1 MSQVPIGMNKMQLR
15 TIINSWTKDWFENMT
30 PTENAIN
37 NLIYQLDEVAI
48 RYETVWGAYKLESL
62 ATGALAEKVQLQVD
76 KLNDAISACDVWV
89 VRDLVSGCIR
99 MYDALEK
106 NAIALG
112 HKPCHPDYWEIKVGA
127 KIYRVVKSVSD
138 ARSLHR
144 PDGDKGI
151 CIVTLEELVRMY
163 EHKGSEF
170 LETVTKGR
178 KELEGLPVADIDWK
192 KGDSIEFI

>member
-1 MSQVPIGMNKMQLR
+1 MQLR
-15 TIINSWTKDWFENMT
+15 TIINSWTKNWFENMT

-37 NLIYQLDEVAI
+37 ELVHQLDEVAI
-48 RYETVWGAYKLESL
+48 RYEAVWGVYKLESL
-62 ATGALAEKVQLQVD
+62 ATGALSEKVQSQVD
-76 KLNDAISACDVWV
+76 KLNDAISACDVVV

-99 MYDALEK
+99 MYEALEK

-112 HKPCHPDYWEIKVGA
+112 HKPCHPDYWEINVGS

-144 PDGDKGI
+144 PNSDKGVF
-151 CIVTLEELVRMY
+151 IVTLEELVRMY
-163 EHKGSEF
+163 EHKGSAF

-178 KELEGLPVADIDWK
+178 KELEGLPVADINWE
-192 KGDSIEFI
+192 KGDSLDMWEF

>member
-1 MSQVPIGMNKMQLR
+1 MQLR

-37 NLIYQLDEVAI
+37 SLIHQLDEVAI
-48 RYETVWGAYKLESL
+48 RYETVWGVYKLESL
-62 ATGALAEKVQLQVD
+62 ATGALAEKVQAQVD
-76 KLNDAISACDVWV
+76 KLNEAILASDVNA
-89 VRDLVSGCIR
+89 VRDLVAGTIR

-106 NAIALG
+106 NALALG
-112 HKPCHPDYWEIKVGA
+112 HKPTHPDYWEIKVGS

-144 PDGDKGI
+144 PDGDKGV

-163 EHKGSEF
+163 EHKGNEF
-170 LETVTKGR
+170 LETVTRGR
-178 KELEGLPVADIDWK
+178 KELAGLPVADINWK
-192 KGDSIEFI
+192 KGDSLDMD

>member
-1 MSQVPIGMNKMQLR
+1 MQLR
-15 TIINSWTKDWFENMT
+15 TIINSWQKNWFENMT

-37 NLIYQLDEVAI
+37 ELIWQLDEVAI
-48 RYETVWGAYKLESL
+48 RYETIWGVYKLESL
-62 ATGALAEKVQLQVD
+62 ATGALAEKVQSQVD
-76 KLNDAISACDVWV
+76 KLNDAISACDVNA
-89 VRDLVSGCIR
+89 VRDLVSGTIR

-106 NAIALG
+106 NALALG
-112 HKPCHPDYWEIKVGA
+112 HKPTNPDYWEIKVGA

-144 PDGDKGI
+144 PNGDKGV

-170 LETVTKGR
+170 LETVTRGK
-178 KELEGLPVADIDWK
+178 KELEGLPVADINWK
-192 KGDSIEFI
+192 KGDSLDMDEF

>member
-1 MSQVPIGMNKMQLR
+1 MQLR

-30 PTENAIN
+30 PTQNAIN
-37 NLIYQLDEVAI
+37 ELIWQLDEVAI
-48 RYETVWGAYKLESL
+48 RYETIWGVYKLESL
-62 ATGALAEKVQLQVD
+62 ARGELAEKVQLQVD
-76 KLNDAISACDVWV
+76 KLNDAISACDVNA
-89 VRDLVSGCIR
+89 VRDLVAGTIR

-112 HKPCHPDYWEIKVGA
+112 HKPCAPDYWEIKVGA

-144 PDGDKGI
+144 PGGDKGV

-163 EHKGSEF
+163 EHKGNTF
-170 LETVTKGR
+170 LDTIISKGK
-178 KELEGLPVADIDWK
+178 KELEGLPVSKIDWK
-192 KGDSIEFI
+192 KGDSLDMGSEFDV